1 MTVMDTTRTIA
12 SGLTF
17 YDQPIPSRM
26 LLGTALYPSPQ
37 VMADAVDASNCG
49 IVTVSLRREAAR
61 GRMGERFLDLIKRL
75 GVLVLPNTAGCR
87 TAKDAVTT
95 AMMARELFGTD
106 WIKLEVIA
114 NDDTLQPDLF
124 GLVEA
129 AVTLNA
135 EGFKVFPYTTE
146 DLGAADRLVAAG
158 CKVLMPWG
166 APIGT
171 GRGLA
176 NPYAL
181 KTMRNYFPDIPLV
194 VDAGLGAPSHA
205 AQAMEMGFDAILLNT
220 AVAKAA
226 DPVRMARAFAGAIE
240 CGREAY
246 ESGLMEMRD
255 MAAPSTPVAG
265 TPFFDLEPSVSRPR
279 QAGGE

>member
-1 MTVMDTTRTIA
+1 
-12 SGLTF
+12 
-17 YDQPIPSRM
+17 
-26 LLGTALYPSPQ
+26 
-37 VMADAVDASNCG
+37 MADAVAASKSG

-61 GRMGERFLDLIKRL
+61 GRMGERFLELINAL
-75 GVLVLPNTAGCR
+75 GVHVLPNTAGCR

-129 AVTLNA
+129 AGILNR

-146 DLGAADRLVAAG
+146 DLGAAERLVASG
-158 CKVLMPWG
+158 CEVLMPWG

-171 GRGLA
+171 GRGLS
-176 NPYAL
+176 NVYAL
-181 KTMRNYFPDIPLV
+181 KTMRAYFPDIPLV
-194 VDAGLGAPSHA
+194 VDAGIGAPSHA
-205 AQAMEMGFDAILLNT
+205 AHAMEIGYDAVLLNT
-220 AVAKAA
+220 AVAKAG
-226 DPVRMARAFAGAIE
+226 DPVRMAAAFASAIE
-240 CGREAY
+240 AGRAAY

-255 MAAPSTPVAG
+255 MAQPSTPVAG
-265 TPFFDLEPSVSRPR
+265 TPFFDIGREHKP
-279 QAGGE
+279 

>member
-1 MTVMDTTRTIA
+1 MNLIAKVPPDTQDDLEFYGETV
-12 SGLTF
+12 S
-17 YDQPIPSRM
+17 SRM

-37 VMADAVDASNCG
+37 VMADAVKASGCQ
-49 IVTVSLRREAAR
+49 IVTVSLRRESAR
-61 GRMGERFLDLIKRL
+61 GKIGERFLELISSL
-75 GVLVLPNTAGCR
+75 GVHVLPNTAGCR
-87 TAKDAVTT
+87 SAKEAVTT
-95 AMMARELFGTD
+95 AQMARELFGSP

-129 AVTLNA
+129 AEILNKD
-135 EGFKVFPYTTE
+135 GFKVFPYTTE
-146 DLGAADRLVAAG
+146 DLGAAERLVAAG
-158 CKVLMPWG
+158 CRVLMPWG

-194 VDAGLGAPSHA
+194 VDAGIGAPSHA
-205 AQAMEMGFDAILLNT
+205 SQAMEMGYDAVLLNT

-226 DPVRMARAFAGAIE
+226 DPVQMATAFAMAIDA
-240 CGREAY
+240 GHMSRR
-246 ESGLMEMRD
+246 SGLMETRD

-265 TPFFDLEPSVSRPR
+265 TPFFDLGASSKT
-279 QAGGE
+279 